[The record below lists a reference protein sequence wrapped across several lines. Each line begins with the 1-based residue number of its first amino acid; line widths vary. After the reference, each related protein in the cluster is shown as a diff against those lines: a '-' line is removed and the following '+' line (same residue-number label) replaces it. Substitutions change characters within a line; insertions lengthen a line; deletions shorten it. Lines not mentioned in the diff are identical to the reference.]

1 MSRIRSGLA
10 LLAVTSLLTA
20 CGSAASPDTSAG
32 SSPSGAPASP
42 SASASAATDST
53 PTPAEPVT
61 ASPAASA
68 TASAAA
74 VLPGG
79 LKVKGTGYSLQL
91 AKGFTPAPEADQA
104 SRAESSHVRRS
115 ADGIDIFGVAVHPG
129 ALPPEGA
136 ARAVAETATKNGAT
150 GVKILPATTLGGL
163 PAIPVVER
171 RVMQGIP
178 VVMREYIVF
187 NGDTGYQIYFSSS
200 KPADDAALMRIWGPM
215 LETWRWDQPAS

>member
-1 MSRIRSGLA
+1 M
-10 LLAVTSLLTA
+10 AVTSLLTA

-61 ASPAASA
+61 ASPA
-68 TASAAA
+68 ASAAA

-178 VVMREYIVF
+178 VMMREYIVF